1 MPQCCKYKFK
11 PSNANIYNAQV
22 FLRRKSINWWPKIRT
37 KNHVWLKNIFKFQRI
52 FHVQTLAA
60 GKNLNKLVH
69 SFIVIWI
76 WFWIISQLQI
86 MKNWSLIVFSQK
98 YFSWQIAKKYL
109 MMYFCKSF
117 DFFHCAADG
126 WEYGSNICIIT
137 TKTRLNDY
145 NLGNYRRKSLF
156 N

>member
-22 FLRRKSINWWPKIRT
+22 FLRRKSINWWPKIWT

-86 MKNWSLIVFSQK
+86 MKNWSLIVFSQNISVDRLQK
-98 YFSWQIAKKYL
+98 NIWWCIFANHLISFIVQLMVENMGQISA
-109 MMYFCKSF
+109 
-117 DFFHCAADG
+117 
-126 WEYGSNICIIT
+126 
-137 TKTRLNDY
+137 
-145 NLGNYRRKSLF
+145 
-156 N
+156 